1 MLMDLDLHVGQD
13 AIKWVFQQTYGNS
26 PEGFCYCKI
35 VYMDGVPRDGE
46 LIYANNTF
54 RAITGIE
61 QTSPSRLSE
70 FISPNW
76 RERLEVLIRL
86 ENELNLNSSEKI
98 EIYVPRLDN
107 WYTYSLTSISRGYF
121 AIILH
126 DIRNIKER
134 EINLIKINSLLDATL
149 DASGEGII
157 AVSKELTIVKFNTKF
172 CELFHIP
179 AHLRISPDTNAF
191 LKFVLPRLKRPEQ
204 FFEELKYVT
213 DEPTIVKESL
223 VEMKDGRILSRHSRP
238 QFYND
243 EIIGRVVS
251 FSDIS
256 ELRNVESE
264 LKSKIERLTEMNR
277 MLEDYA
283 YTNQEL
289 SQFAYV
295 ASHQLQAPIRTI
307 SNYIN
312 VIREDYGAIL
322 DDQVSTYL
330 NTINESTGR
339 MSSLI
344 DALLEYS
351 RLGRKTRLEKC
362 RISEIIDGILSDLS
376 YMIESSGAVIR
387 VSGMP
392 VIQVHRVE
400 FRQLMQNLITN
411 AIKFRKKDDVPEI
424 IISSEHLPNGWK
436 FSISDNGI
444 GINPKYFKRIFDI
457 FQRLHY
463 NEDEYEGKGIG
474 LAYCK
479 KIVEMH
485 GGEISVESSEGNGA
499 TFSFLIPENQPLH

>member
-1 MLMDLDLHVGQD
+1 MEIDLQVGQE
-13 AIKWVFQQTYGNS
+13 AIKWVYQQTYGNS
-26 PEGFCYCKI
+26 PEGFCYCKT
-35 VYMDGVPRDGE
+35 VYRDGVPCDGE
-46 LIYANNTF
+46 LIYANKTF
-54 RAITGIE
+54 SAITGIE
-61 QTSPSRLSE
+61 QTFPSRLSE
-70 FISPNW
+70 FISPSW
-76 RERLEVLIRL
+76 RDRLEVLTRL
-86 ENELNLNSSEKI
+86 ENELNKNNSEKI
-98 EIYVPRLDN
+98 EIYVPKLDN
-107 WYTYSLTSISRGYF
+107 WYTYSLTSISKGYF
-121 AIILH
+121 AVILH
-126 DIRNIKER
+126 DIRYIKER

-179 AHLRISPDTNAF
+179 AHMRISPDTNAF

-213 DEPTIVKESL
+213 NEPAVIKESL

-251 FSDIS
+251 FSDVS
-256 ELRNVESE
+256 ELKNVESE
-264 LKSKIERLTEMNR
+264 LKSKIESLTDLNR

-307 SNYIN
+307 SNYIS

-322 DDQVSTYL
+322 DDKVSNYL

-344 DALLEYS
+344 EALLEYS
-351 RLGRKTRLEKC
+351 RLGRKTRLERC
-362 RISEIIDGILSDLS
+362 SISEIIDGILSDLS
-376 YMIESSGAVIR
+376 YMIDSSGAVIKT
-387 VSGMP
+387 SAMP
-392 VIQVHRVE
+392 VIPVHRVE

-411 AIKFRKKDDVPEI
+411 AIKFRKKDTVPEI
-424 IISSEHLPNGWK
+424 MISSEHMPKGWK
-436 FSISDNGI
+436 FSIRDNGI

-485 GGEISVESSEGNGA
+485 GGEIFVESSEGNGA
-499 TFSFLIPENQPLH
+499 TFSFLIPENQVLH